1 MLSLHNV
8 YSTKVQFFFD
18 STKGFLDYFTFRC
31 VFYAFRGQSDFAVGL
46 SVSDKLS
53 VLNSIP
59 IALRHHD
66 AIMELS
72 ITLWLSFFILL
83 IIFQRF
89 SSDGQLLLLRC
100 HRVWLFWQCS
110 FSSRSLSFSSFNL
123 AFSL

>member
-8 YSTKVQFFFD
+8 YSAKVQFFFD

-72 ITLWLSFFILL
+72 VTLWLSFLSSAYTGWSR
-83 IIFQRF
+83 QRLPIWI
-89 SSDGQLLLLRC
+89 GL
-100 HRVWLFWQCS
+100 
-110 FSSRSLSFSSFNL
+110 SLAYL
-123 AFSL
+123 